1 MTYTKAQ
8 ILIVSLSFKVYS
20 SFAFW
25 TTFAIIHIF
34 GCLYLSSQIYYMGRV
49 KFGEFWMV
57 IVEVYLVILGFV
69 LARICL
75 IYDYGGHITLRYC
88 RIELENSFVNFFSSS
103 DAGMFARVFVLL
115 RYDCCSCPVYKVKL

>member
-1 MTYTKAQ
+1 MGSGRIVAIVFVFFFFFFFFFWGGGYTEAQ

-49 KFGEFWMV
+49 KFGEFWIV
-57 IVEVYLVILGFV
+57 NVEVYLVILGIV
-69 LARICL
+69 LVRICL
-75 IYDYGGHITLRYC
+75 IYDSMEGI
-88 RIELENSFVNFFSSS
+88 
-103 DAGMFARVFVLL
+103 LL
-115 RYDCCSCPVYKVKL
+115 

>member
-1 MTYTKAQ
+1 MTYTEAQ

-88 RIELENSFVNFFSSS
+88 RIELKKFLCKFFFFFRCWNVCKSV
-103 DAGMFARVFVLL
+103 RVAAV
-115 RYDCCSCPVYKVKL
+115 

>member
-1 MTYTKAQ
+1 MFCYNDQVRFWSEIGENCSHCVRPSLGGGGGVGSMRYTEAQ

-49 KFGEFWMV
+49 KFGEFWIV
-57 IVEVYLVILGFV
+57 NVEVYLVILGIV
-69 LARICL
+69 LVRICL
-75 IYDYGGHITLRYC
+75 IYDS
-88 RIELENSFVNFFSSS
+88 IENI
-103 DAGMFARVFVLL
+103 LL
-115 RYDCCSCPVYKVKL
+115 

>member
-1 MTYTKAQ
+1 MDFFFLGGGGMTYTEAQ

-49 KFGEFWMV
+49 KFGEFWIV
-57 IVEVYLVILGFV
+57 NVEVYLVILGIV
-69 LARICL
+69 LVRICL
-75 IYDYGGHITLRYC
+75 IYDS
-88 RIELENSFVNFFSSS
+88 IENI
-103 DAGMFARVFVLL
+103 LL
-115 RYDCCSCPVYKVKL
+115 